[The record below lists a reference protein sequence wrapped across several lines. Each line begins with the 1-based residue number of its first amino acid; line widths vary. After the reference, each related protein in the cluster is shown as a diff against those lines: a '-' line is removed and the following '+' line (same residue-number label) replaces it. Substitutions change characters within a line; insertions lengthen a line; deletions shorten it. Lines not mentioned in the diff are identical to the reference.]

1 MASYRLL
8 IVDEDT
14 KAVDALRIFLT
25 EQGHQ
30 VDIVSEGDEALAYC
44 RRQLPDLILMETA
57 LPDGDGYAV
66 CRELRTTT
74 QTSLVPIIFVTEQR
88 SLQDKV
94 AGLEAGADDFVTKP
108 FDIEELYLRIQAA
121 IRAHQH
127 FSMTDAQT
135 NLPSG
140 RLIEDQIRD
149 LVRATDW
156 TLLYIGVEHVS
167 PFNTE
172 YGFMVG
178 DQVLRFAGNVIQDI
192 VTQFGTLN
200 DFVGRASNEVFLV
213 ITRSDQVESMADQLR
228 KGFGEGVRTYY
239 SPTHR
244 ERGGIEQSDGSLA
257 PLMSLSIGI
266 VSDKDGPFYDINE
279 ITQAAAQA
287 RRVDQQR
294 QRA

>member
-1 MASYRLL
+1 MDSYRLL
-8 IVDEDT
+8 IVDDDAN
-14 KAVDALRIFLT
+14 AVNALSAFLT
-25 EQGHQ
+25 QQGHQ
-30 VDIVSEGDEALAYC
+30 VDILAEGGEALAYC
-44 RRQLPDLILMETA
+44 RRQLPDLVLLETT
-57 LPDGDGYAV
+57 LPDMDGYEV
-66 CRELRTTT
+66 CRELRGTTR
-74 QTSLVPIIFVTEQR
+74 TSLVPVIFLTEQR
-88 SLQDKV
+88 TLQDKV

-108 FDIEELYLRIQAA
+108 FDLEELYLRIQAA

-172 YGFMVG
+172 YGFMAG
-178 DQVLRFAGNVIQDI
+178 DQVLRFAGNTIQDI
-192 VTQFGTLN
+192 VTKFGTLN

-213 ITRSDQVESMADQLR
+213 ITRTDQIESMVDQLR
-228 KGFGEGVRTYY
+228 KGFEEGVRAYY
-239 SPTHR
+239 SPSHR
-244 ERGGIEQSDGSLA
+244 GQGGIQQSDGSLA
-257 PLMSLSIGI
+257 PLMCFSIGV

-287 RRVDQQR
+287 RRADQQK
-294 QRA
+294 Q